1 MRISRP
7 HRRWSELA
15 IAAFLLGAILILC
28 WRPDPAAQAESP
40 GANDAA
46 DRERQ
51 TEALAAKCAAE
62 ANSLR
67 PRLGEECHAIV
78 RSPFVIAGDLSEDNL
93 AAWHRRTIAPAAEAI
108 ANCYTKTAPS
118 EPITILLFAEEKSY
132 RRYAEKLFADRGVSV
147 YGYYKPSLRTMVMN
161 ISTGGGTL
169 VHELTHALVDFDF
182 PGIPDW
188 FNEGLASLHE
198 QCRFRSGTP
207 GADDAGRPG
216 PYIEGLMNW
225 RLPALQ
231 KAIAEGRLRPLE
243 ELIGSDDFRGR
254 LEGLNYAQAR
264 YFCLYLQEQGLLRKF
279 YHAFRDERKTD
290 RLGLKTAKAMFPD
303 QTWDELNLAFRRWA
317 AALKH
322 SH

>member
-1 MRISRP
+1 MKMIFACRP
-7 HRRWSELA
+7 W
-15 IAAFLLGAILILC
+15 IAAAAAAMLIAAMLVV
-28 WRPDPAAQAESP
+28 WRRPESAAQAAPDRSRDESTN
-40 GANDAA
+40 AAHSDA
-46 DRERQ
+46 EK
-51 TEALAAKCAAE
+51 LAAKCAAE
-62 ANSLR
+62 AKELTA
-67 PRLGEECHAIV
+67 RLGDECRVIV
-78 RSPFVIAGDLSEDNL
+78 RSPFVIAGDLSEADL
-93 AAWHRRTIAPAAEAI
+93 AAWHRRTIEPAAKAI

-118 EPITILLFAEEKSY
+118 EPITIWLFSEEKSY
-132 RRYAEKLFADRGVSV
+132 RRYAEKLFADRSVSV
-147 YGYYKPSLRTMVMN
+147 YGYYKPTLRTMVMN

-198 QCRFRSGTP
+198 QCRFRSDESGIE
-207 GADDAGRPG
+207 G
-216 PYIEGLMNW
+216 PFIEGLVNW

-264 YFCLYLQEQGLLRKF
+264 YFCLYLQEKGLLRKF

-290 RLGLKTAKAMFPD
+290 RLALKAVKALFPD
-303 QTWDELNLAFRRWA
+303 QSWDELNLAYRRWA
-317 AALKH
+317 AELKPAH
-322 SH
+322 